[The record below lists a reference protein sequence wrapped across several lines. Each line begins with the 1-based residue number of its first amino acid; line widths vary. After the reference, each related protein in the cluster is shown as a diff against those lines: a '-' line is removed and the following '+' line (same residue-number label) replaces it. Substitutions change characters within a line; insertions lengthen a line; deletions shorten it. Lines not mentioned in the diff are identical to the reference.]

1 MLEKTTIARR
11 PLLGALGLGALLGS
25 PLFRA
30 SPALAEAVKLTA
42 GVGLSQ
48 EGGAVVLRMQQEKLL
63 EQAAKELGLDGMAV
77 DYLSFPVLLRMLQG
91 LAAGQLQ
98 TGMLGST
105 PCIRTLAGPD
115 AAVPIALA
123 GGFNTFPL
131 QVPKGSPIKNLD
143 DLKGKSVLTI
153 VGSDLHL
160 VLIRML
166 EAHFG
171 QGKIASLGIQ
181 VRNINILTE
190 LGRAPSGIDAVV
202 SLDPIAVT
210 AEEAGDLVT
219 LVRNNGTTG
228 PAYDGPEG
236 KGEGHTV
243 ASFKNTPFAPEAY
256 YPHRI
261 WWVVRQEF
269 LQSDPK
275 AVTALLVAAA
285 RATTTLAKLDPA
297 EIVKTSSQYWPGS
310 VAAQE
315 RWIATVLWK
324 VRGWP
329 WITESDAATLP
340 GLSTTKEIFQ
350 TVLEPAKVREILKL
364 GAPAAGEAYK
374 LVGVPDDKAFAATP
388 HDVRGRPLWEID
400 SWGKL

>member
-1 MLEKTTIARR
+1 MHSPKMTRR
-11 PLLGALGLGALLGS
+11 PLLGALAGSALFAT

-30 SPALAEAVKLTA
+30 SPALAQAVKLTA
-42 GVGLSQ
+42 GVGLAQ
-48 EGGAVVLRMQQEKLL
+48 EGGAIVLRMQQEKLL
-63 EQAAKELGLDGMAV
+63 EQAATELGLEGISV

-98 TGMLGST
+98 VGMLGST
-105 PCIRTLAGPD
+105 PCIRTLSGPD

-143 DLKGKSVLTI
+143 DLKGKSILTI

-160 VLIRML
+160 VLVRML

-171 QGKIASLGIQ
+171 QGKVSSLGIT
-181 VRNINILTE
+181 VRNINVITE
-190 LGRAPSGIDAVV
+190 LGRAPSGIDAVL
-202 SLDPIAVT
+202 SLEPIAGT
-210 AEEAGDLVT
+210 AEDAGDLVT

-243 ASFKNTPFAPEAY
+243 ASFKNTQFAPEAY

-261 WWVVRQEF
+261 WWVARQEF
-269 LQSDPK
+269 LKSDPK
-275 AVTALLVAAA
+275 AVTALLTAAA
-285 RATTTLAKLDPA
+285 RANVTLAKLDPA
-297 EIVKTSSQYWPGS
+297 EIVKTSSEYWPGS
-310 VAAQE
+310 KAAQE

-350 TVLEPAKVREILKL
+350 TILEPAKIRSILEL
-364 GAPAAGEAYK
+364 GAPAAGKAYEMA
-374 LVGVPDDKAFAATP
+374 GTPDDSAFAATP
-388 HDVRGRPLWEID
+388 HDVRGRPIWEMD
-400 SWGKL
+400 KWTKL